1 MTALFWGI
9 SGLVAA
15 ALGYWLSAPLRHHAD
30 KHADINPALI
40 VLAAVPLMALGVYL
54 YLGNPNLPDAPL
66 APRLEG
72 ALEDLPPGAVLARLE
87 NELRAR
93 PDDVRGWRLLA
104 RLHTTTGNHPKA
116 ADSWQRVLDLAGN
129 DVEALTG
136 LASALIEQEGGVV
149 GEAPAALLDTALA
162 KDPDNM
168 AALFWRGEAWAQQ
181 NRLDEARLLWQR
193 LRDGLPAE
201 APLAKMLDKRLK

>member
-15 ALGYWLSAPLRHHAD
+15 AMGYWLSAPLRRDSD
-30 KHADINPALI
+30 KNPALI
-40 VLAAVPLMALGVYL
+40 VLGVVPLLALGIYL
-54 YLGNPNLPDAPL
+54 YLGNPSLPDAPL
-66 APRLEG
+66 APRLDG
-72 ALEDLPPGAVLARLE
+72 KLEDLPPGAVLARLE

-116 ADSWQRVLDLAGN
+116 ADSWQRVLDLARD

-162 KDPDNM
+162 KEPDNM
-168 AALFWRGEAWAQQ
+168 AALFWRAEAWAQQ
-181 NRLDEARLLWQR
+181 GRPDKAGALWQR
-193 LRDGLPAE
+193 LRATLPAE
-201 APLAKMLDKRLK
+201 APLAKMLDKRLP